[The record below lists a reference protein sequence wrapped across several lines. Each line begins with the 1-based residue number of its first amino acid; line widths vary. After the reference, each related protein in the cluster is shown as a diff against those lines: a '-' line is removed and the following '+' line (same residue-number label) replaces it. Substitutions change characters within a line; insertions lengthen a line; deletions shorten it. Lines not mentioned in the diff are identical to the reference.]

1 VKRKALSV
9 KRKPKPELSSPA
21 THHASRITPLYY
33 PVLLN
38 LKGKKC
44 IVVGGGKVAE
54 RKALPLLKSGAKIT
68 VISSECT
75 GRLKKEHLRE
85 RIKYISRRYKKGDL
99 KNAFLV
105 IAATD
110 SNETNRK
117 ISEDA
122 TCLVNVVDK
131 PLLCNFIAPAVV
143 RRGPLTI
150 AVSTSGISPSLARTI
165 RKELGG
171 LYGREFVKHL
181 NYMKKMR
188 AKALREIKD
197 KKKRKIFLKDLA
209 AEAWDKLRS
218 SEKCISKGMNAFAC
232 KKSRTAYKLPEPFVS
247 W

>member
-1 VKRKALSV
+1 MKRKALSV
-9 KRKPKPELSSPA
+9 KRKSNPELSSSA
-21 THHASRITPLYY
+21 THHSSLITPVYY

-44 IVVGGGKVAE
+44 VVVGGGKVAE
-54 RKALPLLKSGAKIT
+54 RKTLPLLRSGAEVT
-68 VISSECT
+68 VISPECT
-75 GRLKKEHLRE
+75 VRLKEENLKG
-85 RIKYISRRYKKGDL
+85 RIQYISRRYKKGDL

-122 TCLVNVVDK
+122 TCLVNIVDM
-131 PLLCNFIAPAVV
+131 PLLCNFIVPSVV

-165 RKELGG
+165 RKELEG

-181 NYMKKMR
+181 NYIKKMR
-188 AKALREIKD
+188 AKALSGIKNS
-197 KKKRKIFLKDLA
+197 KERTRFLRGLSLN
-209 AEAWDKLRS
+209 AWKKLRS
-218 SEKCISKGMNAFAC
+218 
-232 KKSRTAYKLPEPFVS
+232 
-247 W
+247 

>member
-1 VKRKALSV
+1 MTSII
-9 KRKPKPELSSPA
+9 S
-21 THHASRITPLYY
+21 YY
-33 PVLLN
+33 PIFLN

-68 VISSECT
+68 VISPECT

-122 TCLVNVVDK
+122 PYLVNIVDM
-131 PLLCNFIAPAVV
+131 PLLCNFIVPSVV

-165 RKELGG
+165 RKELEG

-181 NYMKKMR
+181 NHIKKMR
-188 AKALREIKD
+188 VKALSGIKNN
-197 KKKRKIFLKDLA
+197 KERIKFLRGLSLN
-209 AEAWDKLRS
+209 AWKKLRS
-218 SEKCISKGMNAFAC
+218 
-232 KKSRTAYKLPEPFVS
+232 
-247 W
+247 

>member
-1 VKRKALSV
+1 MTSV
-9 KRKPKPELSSPA
+9 IS
-21 THHASRITPLYY
+21 YY
-33 PVLLN
+33 PILLN
-38 LKGKKC
+38 LKGKRC
-44 IVVGGGKVAE
+44 VVVGGGKVAE

-68 VISSECT
+68 VISPECT

-122 TCLVNVVDK
+122 PYLVNVVDK
-131 PLLCNFIAPAVV
+131 PLLCNFIVPSVV

-165 RKELGG
+165 RKELEG
-171 LYGREFVKHL
+171 LYGREFEKHL
-181 NYMKKMR
+181 NHIKKMR
-188 AKALREIKD
+188 VKALSGIKNN
-197 KKKRKIFLKDLA
+197 KGRIKFLRGLSLN
-209 AEAWDKLRS
+209 AWKKLRS
-218 SEKCISKGMNAFAC
+218 
-232 KKSRTAYKLPEPFVS
+232 
-247 W
+247 

>member
-1 VKRKALSV
+1 MKRKALSV
-9 KRKPKPELSSPA
+9 KRKSNPELSSSA
-21 THHASRITPLYY
+21 THHASRITPVYY

-38 LKGKKC
+38 LKGKKV

-54 RKALPLLKSGAKIT
+54 RKALSLLRSGAKVT
-68 VISSECT
+68 VISPECT
-75 GRLKKEHLRE
+75 ERFKKENLRGH
-85 RIKYISRRYKKGDL
+85 IKYIPRRYKKGDL

-122 TCLVNVVDK
+122 PYLVNIVDM
-131 PLLCNFIAPAVV
+131 PLLCNFIVPSVV

-165 RKELGG
+165 RKELEG

-181 NYMKKMR
+181 NYIKKMR
-188 AKALREIKD
+188 VKALAGIKNN
-197 KKKRKIFLKDLA
+197 KERIKFLRGLSLN
-209 AEAWDKLRS
+209 AWKKLRS
-218 SEKCISKGMNAFAC
+218 
-232 KKSRTAYKLPEPFVS
+232 
-247 W
+247 

>member
-1 VKRKALSV
+1 MKRKALSV
-9 KRKPKPELSSPA
+9 KRKSNPELSSSA
-21 THHASRITPLYY
+21 THHASRITPVYY

-44 IVVGGGKVAE
+44 VVAGGGKVAE
-54 RKALPLLKSGAKIT
+54 RKALSLLRSGAEVT
-68 VISSECT
+68 VISPECT
-75 GRLKKEHLRE
+75 ERLKKENLKG

-110 SNETNRK
+110 SGETNKR

-122 TCLVNVVDK
+122 PYLVNIVDM
-131 PLLCNFIAPAVV
+131 PLLCNFIAPSVV

-165 RKELGG
+165 RKELEG

-181 NYMKKMR
+181 NYIKKMR
-188 AKALREIKD
+188 VKALSGIKND
-197 KKKRKIFLKDLA
+197 KERIKFLRGLSLN
-209 AEAWDKLRS
+209 AWKKLRS
-218 SEKCISKGMNAFAC
+218 
-232 KKSRTAYKLPEPFVS
+232 
-247 W
+247 

>member
-1 VKRKALSV
+1 VTS
-9 KRKPKPELSSPA
+9 A
-21 THHASRITPLYY
+21 TSYY
-33 PVLLN
+33 PILLN

-54 RKALPLLKSGAKIT
+54 RKALLLLKSGAKIT
-68 VISSECT
+68 VISPECT

-85 RIKYISRRYKKGDL
+85 HIKYISRRYKKGDL

-122 TCLVNVVDK
+122 PYLVNVVDK
-131 PLLCNFIAPAVV
+131 PLLCNFIVPSVV

-165 RKELGG
+165 RKELEG
-171 LYGREFVKHL
+171 LYGREFEKHL
-181 NYMKKMR
+181 NYIKKMR
-188 AKALREIKD
+188 VKALSRIKNN
-197 KKKRKIFLKDLA
+197 KERIKFLRGLSLN
-209 AEAWDKLRS
+209 AWKKLRS
-218 SEKCISKGMNAFAC
+218 
-232 KKSRTAYKLPEPFVS
+232 
-247 W
+247 

>member
-1 VKRKALSV
+1 MTAETS
-9 KRKPKPELSSPA
+9 
-21 THHASRITPLYY
+21 YY
-33 PVLLN
+33 PILLN

-54 RKALPLLKSGAKIT
+54 RKALPLLRSGAEVT
-68 VISSECT
+68 VISPECT
-75 GRLKKEHLRE
+75 VRLKKENLRGHIQHVP
-85 RIKYISRRYKKGDL
+85 RTYKKGDL

-122 TCLVNVVDK
+122 TCLVNIVDM
-131 PLLCNFIAPAVV
+131 PLLCNFIVPSVV
-143 RRGPLTI
+143 RQGLLTI

-165 RKELGG
+165 RKELEG
-171 LYGREFVKHL
+171 LYGREFSKHL
-181 NYMKKMR
+181 NHIKQMR

-197 KKKRKIFLKDLA
+197 KKKRKRFLKDLA

-218 SEKCISKGMNAFAC
+218 PEKCISMNMDD
-232 KKSRTAYKLPEPFVS
+232 
-247 W
+247 